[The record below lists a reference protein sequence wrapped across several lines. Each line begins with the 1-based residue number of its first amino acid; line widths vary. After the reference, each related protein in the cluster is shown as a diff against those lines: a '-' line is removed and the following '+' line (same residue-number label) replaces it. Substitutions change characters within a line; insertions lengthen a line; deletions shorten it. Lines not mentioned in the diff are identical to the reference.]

1 MPSSLLAL
9 TRLPTSSV
17 HPWRSTEECSR
28 ANFRSAARWNFLD
41 QKQERN
47 FYEDYFDW
55 RKRKDRRTG
64 SKGIGGCWPR
74 DRQGRAQ
81 IWRFSSRD
89 REPRECQEA
98 LSS

>member
-64 SKGIGGCWPR
+64 SKGIGGGWPL
-74 DRQGRAQ
+74 DSQGRAQ
-81 IWRFSSRD
+81 TRRFFSSGRA
-89 REPRECQEA
+89 PGKGAAGSC
-98 LSS
+98 